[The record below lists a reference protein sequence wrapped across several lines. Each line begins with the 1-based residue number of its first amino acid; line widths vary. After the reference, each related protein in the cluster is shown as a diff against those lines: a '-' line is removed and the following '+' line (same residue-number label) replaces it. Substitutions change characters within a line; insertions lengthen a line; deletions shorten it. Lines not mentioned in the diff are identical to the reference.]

1 MIVLGIDP
9 GLANTGWGVIE
20 TRGSVARARAYGCIH
35 SEADEPLHERLGN
48 ICQQIGEVI
57 ERYAPTAVS
66 IEDIFFG
73 QNTRSAILTAHA
85 RGAALVAC
93 SQAGVEVGSYTP
105 MQIKQAVVGTGA
117 ADKRQVTYMVR
128 NVLSLDHDPKPDHCA
143 DALAA
148 AVPRQPLEDLRG
160 LRGAGWRGGPQARG
174 GPQRPHGFHR
184 TRQEGGRMIVQLTG
198 TLVEL
203 TASVAVLDVSGVGYE
218 LGISSVTAS
227 GMPEVGTPGVTLL
240 TRLVVR
246 EDSMTLFGFSTREE
260 RALFDRLCAISGV
273 GPKLALA
280 VLSTFTPS
288 ALAGVV
294 VAQDASM
301 MSSVPGVGKKLASR
315 LLLELESVFAKDPT
329 LVSLAGAAALPSRGT
344 IAVPA
349 VASSGVADDVTAALL
364 AMGFTSEEATLALEG
379 YEEAGATTTKA
390 ALSYALKRLGRR
402 S

>member
-1 MIVLGIDP
+1 
-9 GLANTGWGVIE
+9 
-20 TRGSVARARAYGCIH
+20 
-35 SEADEPLHERLGN
+35 
-48 ICQQIGEVI
+48 
-57 ERYAPTAVS
+57 
-66 IEDIFFG
+66 
-73 QNTRSAILTAHA
+73 
-85 RGAALVAC
+85 
-93 SQAGVEVGSYTP
+93 
-105 MQIKQAVVGTGA
+105 
-117 ADKRQVTYMVR
+117 
-128 NVLSLDHDPKPDHCA
+128 
-143 DALAA
+143 
-148 AVPRQPLEDLRG
+148 
-160 LRGAGWRGGPQARG
+160 
-174 GPQRPHGFHR
+174 
-184 TRQEGGRMIVQLTG
+184 MIVQLTG

-329 LVSLAGAAALPSRGT
+329 LMSLAGAAALPSRGA

-349 VASSGVADDVTAALL
+349 AASSGVADDVAAALL

>member
-1 MIVLGIDP
+1 
-9 GLANTGWGVIE
+9 
-20 TRGSVARARAYGCIH
+20 
-35 SEADEPLHERLGN
+35 
-48 ICQQIGEVI
+48 
-57 ERYAPTAVS
+57 
-66 IEDIFFG
+66 
-73 QNTRSAILTAHA
+73 
-85 RGAALVAC
+85 
-93 SQAGVEVGSYTP
+93 
-105 MQIKQAVVGTGA
+105 
-117 ADKRQVTYMVR
+117 
-128 NVLSLDHDPKPDHCA
+128 
-143 DALAA
+143 
-148 AVPRQPLEDLRG
+148 
-160 LRGAGWRGGPQARG
+160 
-174 GPQRPHGFHR
+174 
-184 TRQEGGRMIVQLTG
+184 MIVQLTG

-218 LGISSVTAS
+218 LGISSVTAAS
-227 GMPEVGTPGVTLL
+227 MPEVGTPGVTLL

-294 VAQDASM
+294 VAQDSSM

-329 LVSLAGAAALPSRGT
+329 FVSLAGAASAPARGT
-344 IAVPA
+344 ISA
-349 VASSGVADDVTAALL
+349 VAALAGTGVAEDVTAALL

>member
-1 MIVLGIDP
+1 
-9 GLANTGWGVIE
+9 
-20 TRGSVARARAYGCIH
+20 
-35 SEADEPLHERLGN
+35 
-48 ICQQIGEVI
+48 
-57 ERYAPTAVS
+57 
-66 IEDIFFG
+66 
-73 QNTRSAILTAHA
+73 
-85 RGAALVAC
+85 
-93 SQAGVEVGSYTP
+93 
-105 MQIKQAVVGTGA
+105 
-117 ADKRQVTYMVR
+117 
-128 NVLSLDHDPKPDHCA
+128 
-143 DALAA
+143 
-148 AVPRQPLEDLRG
+148 
-160 LRGAGWRGGPQARG
+160 
-174 GPQRPHGFHR
+174 
-184 TRQEGGRMIVQLTG
+184 MIVQLTG

-329 LVSLAGAAALPSRGT
+329 LVSLAGAAALPSRGA

-349 VASSGVADDVTAALL
+349 VANSGVADDVTAALL

>member
-1 MIVLGIDP
+1 
-9 GLANTGWGVIE
+9 
-20 TRGSVARARAYGCIH
+20 
-35 SEADEPLHERLGN
+35 
-48 ICQQIGEVI
+48 
-57 ERYAPTAVS
+57 
-66 IEDIFFG
+66 
-73 QNTRSAILTAHA
+73 
-85 RGAALVAC
+85 
-93 SQAGVEVGSYTP
+93 
-105 MQIKQAVVGTGA
+105 
-117 ADKRQVTYMVR
+117 
-128 NVLSLDHDPKPDHCA
+128 
-143 DALAA
+143 
-148 AVPRQPLEDLRG
+148 
-160 LRGAGWRGGPQARG
+160 
-174 GPQRPHGFHR
+174 
-184 TRQEGGRMIVQLTG
+184 MIVQLTG
-198 TLVEL
+198 TLVGL

-218 LGISSVTAS
+218 LGISSVTAAS
-227 GMPEVGTPGVTLL
+227 MPEVGAPGVTLL

-294 VAQDASM
+294 VAQDSSM

-329 LVSLAGAAALPSRGT
+329 LVSLAGAASVPARGT
-344 IAVPA
+344 ISA
-349 VASSGVADDVTAALL
+349 VAAPAGAGVAEDVTAALL